1 MEKNL
6 QDFSLIASQTNRF
19 KIDYELENETI
30 AFYYFTLN
38 SLFKLQ
44 KDEIE
49 DTITDTDYLSIIGET
64 TGNDNG
70 IDALFINTASTPPN
84 IHLLN
89 YKFITEFKKADSNFP
104 SNELHK
110 IKSFINSILQE
121 DREIEKNIN
130 PTLYSKMEE
139 IWEIYKHQI
148 PIINIHLVSNSFQG
162 LEKTEK
168 EKFEREMFRYT
179 NFKIHYNTI
188 DSFVAKLTENKGSP
202 INVKIKAIDFNYF
215 EKSDGDIRALV
226 FAADA
231 KDVIRILIQNE
242 LLRFNPD
249 PESYELIKDHNIEE
263 SAFEDNVR
271 IYLSQS
277 SRINKNITITA
288 LSEDNHHFFYFNN
301 GITLTCSKFSYSKAK
316 RSPVIEIEKLQVVN
330 GSQTIHAL
338 HEAYIQDSTKFK
350 DIQILCRIYE
360 TDNIQLSTNIAEYT
374 NSQNPVESRDIRSN
388 DYTQKKLEQDLLT
401 KGYFYERKTD
411 QYKDKPKNK
420 RIDAEKAGQV
430 LMCFYHG
437 MPAEAKDNKPLI
449 FGEKYNTIFSDEV
462 SGDKLLLALRIFDEI
477 EKNKRNIRKQESK
490 EPGIKQSTE
499 FILHASYY
507 LLYTISLLAEK
518 NKTEKIINNF
528 EEIMKYYSEAKQS
541 IEEIMKKEQ
550 TLQKK
555 KYSHRVFFKGQR
567 PKKYLDDT
575 IIDN

>member
-6 QDFSLIASQTNRF
+6 QDFSLIASQTKRF
-19 KIDYELENETI
+19 KIDYELESEII

-44 KDEIE
+44 EDEIE
-49 DTITDTDYLSIIGET
+49 DTITDTDYLSTIGEVS
-64 TGNDNG
+64 GNDNG
-70 IDALFINTASTPPN
+70 IDALFINSASTPPN

-89 YKFITEFKKADSNFP
+89 YKYITDFKKADSNFP

-110 IKSFINSILQE
+110 IKSFLNSILQE
-121 DREIEKNIN
+121 DREIEKAIN

-139 IWEIYKHQI
+139 IWEIYNHQI

-162 LEKTEK
+162 LEKIEK
-168 EKFEREMFRYT
+168 EKFEREMSRYT

-188 DSFVAKLTENKGSP
+188 DSFVAKLTENKGNP
-202 INVKIKAIDFNYF
+202 INVKIKAIDYNLF

-242 LLRFNPD
+242 QLRSAPD
-249 PESYELIKDHNIEE
+249 PDDYEIIKNFNIEE

-271 IYLSQS
+271 IYLTQS
-277 SRINKNITITA
+277 SRINKNITLTA

-301 GITLTCSKFSYSKAK
+301 GITITCSKFTYSKGK
-316 RSPVIEIEKLQVVN
+316 RSPIIEIEKLQVVN

-338 HEAYIQDSTKFK
+338 HEAFKQDSTKFK

-401 KGYFYERKTD
+401 KGYFYERKTG

-462 SGDKLLLALRIFDEI
+462 TGDKLLLALQIFDEI
-477 EKNKRNIRKQESK
+477 EKNKRNLRKQEIK
-490 EPGIKQSTE
+490 EPGEKQSTE
-499 FILHASYY
+499 FILHSSYY
-507 LLYTISLLAEK
+507 LLYTISLLADRS
-518 NKTEKIINNF
+518 KTEKNLKN
-528 EEIMKYYSEAKQS
+528 YSEIIRYYKEAKDQ
-541 IEEIMKKEQ
+541 IETIMKKEQ
-550 TLQKK
+550 SLQKK

-567 PKKYLDDT
+567 PKKLLDDM
-575 IIDN
+575 IIEN

>member
-6 QDFSLIASQTNRF
+6 QDFSLISSQI
-19 KIDYELENETI
+19 KKYQLDYELESEII

-49 DTITDTDYLSIIGET
+49 DTITDTDYLTSIGEIS
-64 TGNDNG
+64 GNDNG
-70 IDALFINTASTPPN
+70 IDALYINTASTPPN

-89 YKFITEFKKADSNFP
+89 YKFITDFKKADSHFP
-104 SNELHK
+104 STELHK

-121 DREIEKNIN
+121 DTEIEKNIN
-130 PTLYSKMEE
+130 PTLFSKMVE

-168 EKFEREMFRYT
+168 EKFEREMSRYT

-188 DSFVAKLTENKGSP
+188 DSFVARLTESKGNP

-215 EKSDGDIRALV
+215 EKSDGDIRALI
-226 FAADA
+226 FSADA

-242 LLRFNPD
+242 ILRSNPD
-249 PESYELIKDHNIEE
+249 PETYDLIKNFKIEE
-263 SAFEDNVR
+263 TAFEDNVR
-271 IYLSQS
+271 IYLTQS
-277 SRINKNITITA
+277 SRINKNITLTA

-338 HEAYIQDSTKFK
+338 HEAYNQDSSKFK

-360 TDNIQLSTNIAEYT
+360 TDNSQLSTNIAEYT

-388 DYTQKKLEQDLLT
+388 DYTQKKLEQDLLA

-430 LMCFYHG
+430 LMSFYQG

-449 FGEKYNTIFSDEV
+449 FGEKYNIIFSDEV
-462 SGDKLLLALRIFDEI
+462 TGDKLLLALNIFDEI
-477 EKNKRNIRKQESK
+477 EKNKRNIRKQESNNL
-490 EPGIKQSTE
+490 GIKKSTE
-499 FILHASYY
+499 FLLHASYY
-507 LLYTISLLAEK
+507 LLYTISLLSEKYKTEK
-518 NKTEKIINNF
+518 NLSNFEKIINF
-528 EEIMKYYSEAKQS
+528 YGEAKQIVEEIML
-541 IEEIMKKEQ
+541 KELV
-550 TLQKK
+550 LQKN

-567 PKKYLDDT
+567 PKKYLDD
-575 IIDN
+575 ILIEN